1 MKMLLLFLIVFQ
13 LVDDVAYI
21 VAVVDT
27 EFVYYE
33 IKTQA

>member
-1 MKMLLLFLIVFQ
+1 MNGKRLDEAVGVELHCN
-13 LVDDVAYI
+13 DI